1 LPQEVK
7 NMKKNVRIFI
17 IALLCLPIHCCFV
30 ALYAQPQHQ
39 SPYNVPLGGNTYVT
53 ERKDREGRENRERIT
68 EKGIQNWMNPDTQ
81 LSVFFRVNQSGS
93 LSLYLNYSASSKSQ
107 IQVSCAGKTFKVKL
121 PAGADRKVKLGT
133 IKQVDDGYVRVDLKG
148 IDRKGTTYAEV
159 SSILVEGTA
168 TKEGMNYVN
177 DFSFYWGRR
186 GPSVHLGYT
195 LPEDEDIE
203 WFYNEITVPVGEDP
217 VGSYFM
223 SNGFAQGYFG
233 IQVNSQ
239 TERRVLFSV
248 WSPFQT
254 DNPNEIPETHRIK
267 LLKKGENVRTGEFGN
282 EGSGGQSYLIYPWEA
297 GNTYRFLTRIKPDGS
312 GATEYTSYF
321 YAPEEDKWML
331 IASFSRPLTDT
342 YYKNAHS
349 FLENFSTETGYVT
362 RKALYGNQW
371 ARTKDGRWIQVNGK
385 ARFTVDE
392 TGRKSARMDFKGGI
406 ESNTFFLQNCGFFRD
421 YIPAGTIFTKDESS
435 GQDAK
440 IPQIDMDGF

>member
-1 LPQEVK
+1 
-7 NMKKNVRIFI
+7 MKKNVRIFI
-17 IALLCLPIHCCFV
+17 IALLFLPIQYCFT

-39 SPYNVPLGGNTYVT
+39 SPYSVPLGGNTYVT
-53 ERKDREGRENRERIT
+53 ERRDGERRESRERLT
-68 EKGIQNWMNPDTQ
+68 EKGVQNWTHPDTQ
-81 LSVFFRVNQSGS
+81 LSVFFRVNQSGN
-93 LSLYLNYSASSKSQ
+93 LSLYLNYSASSQSK

-121 PAGADRKVKLGT
+121 PAGTDRKVKLGT
-133 IKQVDDGYVRVDLKG
+133 IKQVDSGYVRVDLKG
-148 IDRKGTTYAEV
+148 IDRKGATYAEA

-177 DFSFYWGRR
+177 DFAFYWGRR

-195 LPEDEDIE
+195 LPENEDIE

-217 VGSYFM
+217 IGSYFM

-233 IQVNSQ
+233 IQVNSP

-267 LLKKGENVRTGEFGN
+267 LLKKGENVKTGEFGN
-282 EGSGGQSYLIYPWEA
+282 EGSGGQSYLIYPWKA
-297 GNTYRFLTRIKPDGS
+297 GNTYRFLTRIKPDGN

-321 YAPEEDKWML
+321 YAPEEDKWLL

-342 YYKNAHS
+342 YYKSPHS
-349 FLENFSTETGYVT
+349 FLENFSPETGHVT

-371 ARTKDGRWIQVNGK
+371 ARTKDGRWIQVNGR

-392 TGRKSARMDFKGGI
+392 TGRKGARMDYKGGI
-406 ESNTFFLQNCGFFRD
+406 EGNAFFLQNCGFFRD
-421 YIPAGTIFTKDESS
+421 YIPAGTIFTKDESI
-435 GQDAK
+435 GTDAK